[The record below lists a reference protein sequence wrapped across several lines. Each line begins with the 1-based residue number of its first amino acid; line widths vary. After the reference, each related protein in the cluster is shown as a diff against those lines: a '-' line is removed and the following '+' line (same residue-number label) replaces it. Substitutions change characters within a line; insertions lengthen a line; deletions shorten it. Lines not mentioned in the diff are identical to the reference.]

1 MPQLDSTAFPSH
13 TQGMRLLDQAL
24 AFALLSP
31 AGTVVDV
38 HREGNAVQIELETTV
53 NAPVSQVERVLMEVQ
68 YWPDWIPHLRK
79 AKTLEVD
86 RRHIVL
92 ATEIDL
98 PWPVSDINETVV
110 LERRRLKNGIELAW
124 RHLRGDL
131 VKNEGRWTLL
141 RQGRSQTFVR
151 YEALVQLDT
160 WVPMFMLKNAQE
172 KEAPWVIDGL
182 RKRAQFYASQ

>member
-1 MPQLDSTAFPSH
+1 
-13 TQGMRLLDQAL
+13 MRLLDQAL

-31 AGTVVDV
+31 AGTVIDV
-38 HREGNAVQIELETTV
+38 HREGSAVQIELETTV
-53 NAPVSQVERVLMEVQ
+53 DAPLGQVERVLMEVQ

-79 AKTLEVD
+79 AKALEMD

-98 PWPVSDINETVV
+98 PWPVSDINETVMIQ
-110 LERRRLKNGIELAW
+110 RRRTKTGVELSW
-124 RHLRGDL
+124 RHVRGDL
-131 VKNEGRWTLL
+131 VKNEGRWTLV
-141 RQGRSQTFVR
+141 RQGRNVTFVR
-151 YEALVQLDT
+151 YEALIQLDT

-182 RKRAQFYASQ
+182 RKRAEFYARQ